1 MYRTHIPIFG
11 RQFVAEWCKPT
22 WGQKKSITKTAEY
35 NGKAPQNSYIVLRSL
50 DGARPWHAKWKAP
63 VVSSAGAE
71 LTAARAATSFANKC
85 CFSCVSSV
93 FLYMLHSEPQRST
106 LSWPTHTPSKIC
118 SKRTLH
124 LKFLDRTVQGSPN
137 SAPPGRKCFLWGMW
151 DPRWT
156 RLVCDHWGLDLGT
169 SNVE

>member
-85 CFSCVSSV
+85 CFSCVPSV

-106 LSWPTHTPSKIC
+106 LSWPTHTHPQRSVRKEHFIWSSWTEPCRVAQIQPRQAENASSEECGIPGEPGSCVTTEDWIC
-118 SKRTLH
+118 VPL
-124 LKFLDRTVQGSPN
+124 
-137 SAPPGRKCFLWGMW
+137 M
-151 DPRWT
+151 
-156 RLVCDHWGLDLGT
+156 
-169 SNVE
+169 